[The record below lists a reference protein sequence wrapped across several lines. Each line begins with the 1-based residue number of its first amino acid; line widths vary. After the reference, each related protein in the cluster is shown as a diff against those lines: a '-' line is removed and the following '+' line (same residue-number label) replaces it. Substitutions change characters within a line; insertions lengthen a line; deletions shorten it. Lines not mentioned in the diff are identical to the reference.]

1 MDASFWPKDN
11 PQVNLHLHFPTTTN
25 QTGTTTMNNRDE
37 TTERTYPGRA
47 KGLTGLPRGDVP
59 HFKTLIRLVPES
71 MEKIEQ
77 IRQEHQKNTGE
88 TLSLAVIVG
97 FTPFPRTVEL
107 RVISF
112 VQ

>member
-1 MDASFWPKDN
+1 
-11 PQVNLHLHFPTTTN
+11 
-25 QTGTTTMNNRDE
+25 MNNRDE

-77 IRQEHQKNTGE
+77 IRQEHLKNTGE
-88 TLSLAVIVG
+88 TLSLAVIVNSLVQG
-97 FTPFPRTVEL
+97 RLVKAERTRKVARWGGRED
-107 RVISF
+107 
-112 VQ
+112 